1 MWVSG
6 VRSALVVVNA
16 FVALTAIGGGVAL
29 AAGLEAN
36 RFPLEW
42 LQGTPFR
49 SYLIPGLILAGVV
62 GGSAAVAAVVTL
74 RAPHAGG
81 PASIVAGI
89 ALLGQI
95 TGEILLLNQPAW
107 SKLEVFYF
115 ALGALMVALGLLLWR
130 ADQRL

>member
-6 VRSALVVVNA
+6 MRSALVVIDA

-36 RFPLEW
+36 RFPLDW
-42 LQGTPFR
+42 LQGTPFH

-74 RAPHAGG
+74 RAPRAGG
-81 PASIVAGI
+81 LVSVLAGVI
-89 ALLGQI
+89 LLGQI
-95 TGEILLLNQPAW
+95 TGELVLLNQPAW
-107 SKLEVFYF
+107 SAVEVFYF
-115 ALGALMVALGLLLWR
+115 VLGLVMVALGLFLWR
-130 ADQRL
+130 A

>member
-6 VRSALVVVNA
+6 MRSALVVIDA

-36 RFPLEW
+36 RFPLDW
-42 LQGTPFR
+42 LQGTPFH

-74 RAPHAGG
+74 RAPRAGG
-81 PASIVAGI
+81 LVSVLAGVI
-89 ALLGQI
+89 LLGQI
-95 TGEILLLNQPAW
+95 TGELVLLNQPAW
-107 SKLEVFYF
+107 SAVEVFYF
-115 ALGALMVALGLLLWR
+115 VLGLIMVALGLFLWR
-130 ADQRL
+130 A

>member
-6 VRSALVVVNA
+6 MRSALVVIDA

-36 RFPLEW
+36 RFPLDW
-42 LQGTPFR
+42 LQGTPFH

-74 RAPHAGG
+74 RAPRAGG
-81 PASIVAGI
+81 LVSVLAGVI
-89 ALLGQI
+89 LMGQI
-95 TGEILLLNQPAW
+95 TGELVLLNQPAW
-107 SKLEVFYF
+107 SAVEVFYF
-115 ALGALMVALGLLLWR
+115 ALGLVMVALGLFVWR
-130 ADQRL
+130 A